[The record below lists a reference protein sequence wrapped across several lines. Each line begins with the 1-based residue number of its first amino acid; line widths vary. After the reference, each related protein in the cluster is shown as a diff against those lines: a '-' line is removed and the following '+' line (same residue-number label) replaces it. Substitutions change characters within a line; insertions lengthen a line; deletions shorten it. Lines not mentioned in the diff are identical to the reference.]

1 MPQQKQKQP
10 QPKQPPAKQAE
21 APAPQALILVA
32 YGADR
37 PGILDEVSQYLYERG
52 GNISESKLLSLHG
65 TFIMMIALSADA
77 AAAGRIREGLSALA
91 AASRVGID
99 IRDAI
104 PDAPATAVGGTGQH
118 HLYRFTA
125 TGSDQAGVLHKL
137 SHLLRALNV
146 NIADVRT
153 QVGLRPSAER
163 PQFDLELLLSVPR
176 DTPVIKLREYV
187 GTLCG
192 ELAIEWELGPA

>member
-1 MPQQKQKQP
+1 MNQTNPQSHGDRP
-10 QPKQPPAKQAE
+10 MI
-21 APAPQALILVA
+21 LIA
-32 YGADR
+32 HGADR

-52 GNISESKLLSLHG
+52 ANIAESKLLSLHG
-65 TFIMMIALSADA
+65 TFIMMISFA
-77 AAAGRIREGLSALA
+77 AGEASGGRIREGLAQLA
-91 AASRVGID
+91 ASSRIGVD
-99 IRDAI
+99 VRDAV
-104 PDAPATAVGGTGQH
+104 PEPTGLPGAAPSAGGRAAS
-118 HLYRFTA
+118 YRFTA

-153 QVGLRPSAER
+153 QVGPRPSAER
-163 PQFDLELLLSVPR
+163 PQFELELLLSVPR

-192 ELAIEWELGPA
+192 ELGIEWELAPA